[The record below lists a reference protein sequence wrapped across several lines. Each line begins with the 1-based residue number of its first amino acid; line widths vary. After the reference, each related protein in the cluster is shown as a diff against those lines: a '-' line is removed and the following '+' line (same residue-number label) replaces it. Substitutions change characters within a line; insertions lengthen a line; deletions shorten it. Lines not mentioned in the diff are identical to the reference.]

1 MKHPNAPT
9 NPTTHAAKPPMNRS
23 TPSRLRRYRQRN
35 RRYEFYPS
43 PDVADIIE
51 HHLQNGS
58 EKCIAGVLDGLIR
71 AGHRAVTGNGRA
83 K

>member
-1 MKHPNAPT
+1 
-9 NPTTHAAKPPMNRS
+9 MNKS

-43 PDVADIIE
+43 PDVADIIA
-51 HHLQNGS
+51 HHLETGV

-71 AGHRAVTGNGRA
+71 AGHRAVTGNGRV